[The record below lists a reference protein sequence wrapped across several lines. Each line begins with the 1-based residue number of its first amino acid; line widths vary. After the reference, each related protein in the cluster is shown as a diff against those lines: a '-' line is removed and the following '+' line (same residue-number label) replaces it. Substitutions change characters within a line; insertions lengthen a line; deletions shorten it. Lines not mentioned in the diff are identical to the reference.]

1 MQVLMGG
8 GHAFFTPTEEDG
20 LRTDGR
26 NIEKVI
32 FDLWSRVW
40 NKLFQEWQALPGR
53 RTILRT
59 VDDIHAHAVNNDDQ
73 VLG

>member
-1 MQVLMGG
+1 MGG
-8 GHAFFTPTEEDG
+8 GHAFFTPTEERG

-32 FDLWSRVW
+32 FDLPSRVI
-40 NKLFQEWQALPGR
+40 KKVFQEWQALPGH

-59 VDDIHAHAVNNDDQ
+59 IDDIHAHSVNNDDQ
-73 VLG
+73 ILGE